1 MEKLKYF
8 SMFLR
13 NTQTSN
19 KKRQKMT
26 TTTTTTTT
34 EFGITRMNDDA
45 EYEAIFSSSSSSSI
59 EAAGTP
65 RPKTYDNANNNEDAA
80 AAYAA
85 ARATF
90 MWSFSQAAKQHAA
103 DTKRR
108 RTPNSRTIYRMGANA
123 RVKKAFELLKKKLD
137 DTRELHELTPHLSEE
152 DFKLLKQGIENFRVK
167 IIVDDSVTLDELRQ
181 MREAN
186 GIEMTK
192 TNIAIQTS
200 FAQYGHHDNA
210 SYIEAKDKY
219 GDQMDWN
226 SALTAEINRVQQTKP
241 AGVPSQ
247 HARISPNDSGRT
259 LRNILA
265 ASTIRR
271 KFISLNNL
279 TMRIRQELV
288 VFLSDDARANDR
300 VEVVKQIKEACIA
313 ARKSSN
319 QK

>member
-26 TTTTTTTT
+26 TTTIT
-34 EFGITRMNDDA
+34 ELGITRMNDDA
-45 EYEAIFSSSSSSSI
+45 EYEAIFSSDSSSSI

-65 RPKTYDNANNNEDAA
+65 RPKTYDNANNED

-137 DTRELHELTPHLSEE
+137 DTRELHDLTPHLSEE

-200 FAQYGHHDNA
+200 FAQYGNHDNA